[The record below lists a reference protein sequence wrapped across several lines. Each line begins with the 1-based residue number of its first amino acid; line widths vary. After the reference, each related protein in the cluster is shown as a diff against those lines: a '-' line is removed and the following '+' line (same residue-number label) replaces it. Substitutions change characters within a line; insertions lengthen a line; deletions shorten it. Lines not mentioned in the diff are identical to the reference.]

1 MKKQPARA
9 SAARRRDAGVAIDIW
24 ILVFPEFLLLDA
36 TGPIQV
42 FSSANDAA
50 RDAGL
55 PPPYRIHLISP
66 GGGAVASSS
75 GVSVLAAPMPRRSLA
90 GATLIVSGGR
100 GMELVPDE
108 ASPDAV
114 VRDSMKRGAMMLNA
128 AASHPLAPDAMEFR
142 TAESDIVAP
151 SAKVPNATAPVPNPR
166 ERVTLRWVA
175 RASETLAR
183 CCAVCTGAFVLARA
197 GLLDGRR
204 AVTHWQDVS
213 RLRDQHPSIL
223 VQEDAIYIRDGKFY
237 TSAGISAGM
246 DLALSL
252 VEEDLGRAVALG
264 VAKRLVL
271 FLKRPGGQRQFSSE
285 LLAQS
290 QPQGISAQLTA
301 WLRPRLKQEIDVE
314 QMAAA
319 CALSVRTLHRKLRQ
333 EADITP
339 ADLLTRLRMEIACGL
354 LEQPGMTVKQAARQS
369 GYGTEY
375 NLRRAFAAQLG
386 VLPSEYQ
393 SRFA

>member
-1 MKKQPARA
+1 MKNTEKSLVLA
-9 SAARRRDAGVAIDIW
+9 SVPQRHGVSAAIDIW
-24 ILVFPEFLLLDA
+24 LLVFPDFLLLDA

-55 PPPYRIHLISP
+55 PPPYRIHLIAP

-75 GVSVLAAPMPRRSLA
+75 GVSLLTAPMPRRSLA

-100 GMELVPDE
+100 GMELPSD
-108 ASPDAV
+108 ASA
-114 VRDSMKRGAMMLNA
+114 RGANA
-128 AASHPLAPDAMEFR
+128 RDRA
-142 TAESDIVAP
+142 
-151 SAKVPNATAPVPNPR
+151 
-166 ERVTLRWVA
+166 TLRWVA
-175 RASETLAR
+175 RASDMLAR

-204 AVTHWQDVS
+204 AVTHWQDVA
-213 RLRDQHPSIL
+213 RLRSQHPS
-223 VQEDAIYIRDGKFY
+223 VQVQDDAIYIRDGKFY

-246 DLALSL
+246 DLALTL
-252 VEEDLGRAVALG
+252 VEEDLGRAAALG

-290 QPQGISAQLTA
+290 QPQGVSGQLTA
-301 WLRPRLKQEIDVE
+301 WLRPRLRQQVDIE

-319 CALSVRTLHRKLRQ
+319 CALSARTLHRKLRQ
-333 EADITP
+333 ESDVTP
-339 ADLLTRLRMEIACGL
+339 AQLLARLRMELACGL

-369 GYGTEY
+369 GYSTEY
-375 NLRRAFAAQLG
+375 NLRRAFTAHLG

>member
-1 MKKQPARA
+1 MKNTKKSLVRA
-9 SAARRRDAGVAIDIW
+9 SAPQRDGVGAAIDIW
-24 ILVFPEFLLLDA
+24 LLVFPNFMLLDA

-42 FSSANDAA
+42 FSTANDEA

-55 PPPYRIHLISP
+55 PPPYRIHLVAQ

-75 GVSVLAAPMPRRSLA
+75 GVSLLTAPMPRRSLA

-100 GMELVPDE
+100 VSDLP
-108 ASPDAV
+108 SDAAGD
-114 VRDSMKRGAMMLNA
+114 RA
-128 AASHPLAPDAMEFR
+128 
-142 TAESDIVAP
+142 
-151 SAKVPNATAPVPNPR
+151 
-166 ERVTLRWVA
+166 TLRWVA
-175 RASETLAR
+175 RTSDTLAR
-183 CCAVCTGAFVLARA
+183 CCGICTGAFVLARA
-197 GLLDGRR
+197 GLLDDRR
-204 AVTHWQDVS
+204 AVTHWQDVAQ
-213 RLRDQHPSIL
+213 LRSEHPS
-223 VQEDAIYIRDGKFY
+223 VQVQDDAIHISDGKFY

-252 VEEDLGRAVALG
+252 VEEDLGHAAALG
-264 VAKRLVL
+264 VAKRLVW

-285 LLAQS
+285 LLAQ
-290 QPQGISAQLTA
+290 PQHQGVSGQLTE
-301 WLRPRLKQEIDVE
+301 WLRPRLRQQVDIE

-319 CALSVRTLHRKLRQ
+319 CALSVRTLHRKLRL
-333 EADITP
+333 EADVTP
-339 ADLLTRLRMEIACGL
+339 AQLLARLRMELARGL

-369 GYGTEY
+369 GYSTEY